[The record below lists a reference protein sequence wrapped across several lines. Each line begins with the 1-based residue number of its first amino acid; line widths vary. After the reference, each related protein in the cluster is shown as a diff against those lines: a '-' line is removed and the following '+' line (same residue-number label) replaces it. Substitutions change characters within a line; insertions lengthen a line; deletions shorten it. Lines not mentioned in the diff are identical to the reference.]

1 MPARS
6 LCRKFLKN
14 ILEPLHLYRQ
24 KALIDATSAVINGA
38 SLTLTSIGRH
48 LTGTASVKNKIKRVD
63 RMLENPHLQNDVS
76 IIFIGLREKS
86 RRECP
91 VL

>member
-6 LCRKFLKN
+6 LCQKFLKN

-24 KALIDATSAVINGA
+24 KALIEATSAVINGA

-63 RMLENPHLQNDVS
+63 RLLGNPICKMRFPQF
-76 IIFIGLREKS
+76 FIGLRRKS
-86 RRECP
+86 HRECP

>member
-6 LCRKFLKN
+6 LCQKFFKN

-24 KALIDATSAVINGA
+24 RSLIDATSAVINGA

-48 LTGTASVKNKIKRVD
+48 LGGTASVKNKIKRVD
-63 RMLENPHLQNDVS
+63 RLLGNPLLQNAVS
-76 IIFIGLREKS
+76 TIFQR
-86 RRECP
+86 
-91 VL
+91 VT

>member
-6 LCRKFLKN
+6 LRRKFLKN

-48 LTGTASVKNKIKRVD
+48 LTGIASVKNKIKRVD
-63 RMLENPHLQNDVS
+63 RLLSPPQFRCPMAT
-76 IIFIGLREKS
+76 S
-86 RRECP
+86 RVISMRRGAP
-91 VL
+91 AADL